1 MAMKATGFICLELHR
16 QRSKAINH
24 GGGPWPFFDESN
36 VPNRPPGTS
45 FLKDYIVSARPKRY
59 YNIQMIRV
67 FFFIFRPAAE
77 WDAVLQANRG
87 LGFILGIHLLP
98 MMLLASI
105 AEGAGLAGWWKW
117 HSGIHG
123 VKYFTVGEAMVWE
136 MMQLMLML
144 VVIAVCAYLIR
155 LMGETFNS
163 HYPYRSALMVVIYS
177 LSPLF
182 LFRLL
187 GAIPRISLWIP
198 WGIGIFFSLK
208 ILYSGLPR
216 ILQSHLSH
224 ALGLFFISSLFV
236 VVLTG
241 AEQLIFIRSLKG
253 QGVPIE
259 NLVLDIAAKLPF

>member
-1 MAMKATGFICLELHR
+1 MKATGFMCLESQG
-16 QRSKAINH
+16 QRSNAIH
-24 GGGPWPFFDESN
+24 QGRGPWPFFDESN
-36 VPNRPPGTS
+36 APNRHPGTS
-45 FLKDYIVSARPKRY
+45 FLKDYVVSVGPKRY
-59 YNIQMIRV
+59 HSIDMIRM

-77 WDAVLQANRG
+77 WDAVLQAKRG
-87 LGFILGIHLLP
+87 LGFILGIDLLP
-98 MMLLASI
+98 VMLMASI
-105 AEGAGLAGWWKW
+105 AEGVGMAGWRKW
-117 HSGIHG
+117 HAGIHG
-123 VKYFTVGEAMVWE
+123 VKHFTVGEAMVWE

-163 HYPYRSALMVVIYS
+163 RYTYRQALTVVIYS

-182 LFRLL
+182 LLRLL
-187 GAIPRISLWIP
+187 GAIPRISLWIL
-198 WGIGIFFSLK
+198 WALGIFFSLK
-208 ILYSGLPR
+208 ILYCGLPR

-241 AEQLIFIRSLKG
+241 AERLIFIRCLNG

-259 NLVLDIAAKLPF
+259 NLVFDIAAKLPF

>member
-1 MAMKATGFICLELHR
+1 M
-16 QRSKAINH
+16 
-24 GGGPWPFFDESN
+24 
-36 VPNRPPGTS
+36 
-45 FLKDYIVSARPKRY
+45 FL
-59 YNIQMIRV
+59 
-67 FFFIFRPAAE
+67 FIFQPVVE
-77 WDAVLQANRG
+77 WDAVLQAKRG
-87 LGFILGIHLLP
+87 LGFIVGIQLLP
-98 MMLLASI
+98 MMLMASF
-105 AEGAGLAGWWKW
+105 AEGAGMAGGRKW
-117 HSGIHG
+117 HAGIHG

-163 HYPYRSALMVVIYS
+163 HYPYRSVLMVVIYS

-198 WGIGIFFSLK
+198 WGIGIFLSLK
-208 ILYSGLPR
+208 ILYFGLPR
-216 ILQSHLSH
+216 ILQAHLSH